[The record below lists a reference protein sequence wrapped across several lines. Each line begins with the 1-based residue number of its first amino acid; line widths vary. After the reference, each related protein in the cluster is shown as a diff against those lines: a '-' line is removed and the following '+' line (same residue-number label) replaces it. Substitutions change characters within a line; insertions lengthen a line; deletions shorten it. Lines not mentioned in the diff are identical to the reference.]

1 MKKNVSEFVP
11 KLGADL
17 SSYGGRQLLARIGE
31 EAIREVVTSVLCGEN
46 LRSLTEGLTRR
57 RLMLSN
63 AAMLSTF
70 LSASSAIP
78 DFVRQSPTL
87 IAEELTGG
95 RLSKEKKLFLTWL
108 VGLTEKGIQNI
119 LRGNDDDE
127 LKAYLSELNASL
139 VESVKGAES
148 VFGELSGSVSFQ
160 NQAVKLNWENVLYLF
175 VAVGAQ
181 TLAIR
186 GSEKSIY
193 GKFFE
198 KLVLGSLLTLLGFEK
213 ISPADTA
220 KSERVFWMSQREN
233 KRESDATLLLKRG
246 VGIRFDIG
254 FIGSG
259 NSEISLDKVS
269 RFEREMAHGRNLNY
283 MNTVVIVD
291 RIGAKSRIKEL
302 AKAIDGDIVQ
312 MSMSYWVKEVAGLL
326 AKNGFKH
333 PILGMTN
340 EQSLEFVRSSMKN
353 VDLKSFS

>member
-1 MKKNVSEFVP
+1 MKKKISEFVP

-17 SSYGGRQLLARIGE
+17 SSYGGKQPLDRIGE

-70 LSASSAIP
+70 LFASSAIP
-78 DFVRQSPTL
+78 DFVRQSPDL
-87 IAEELTGG
+87 IAEELTSS

-119 LRGNDDDE
+119 LRGNDDAE

-139 VESVKGAES
+139 AES
-148 VFGELSGSVSFQ
+148 VRGAEGVFGKLSGSVAFQ
-160 NQAVKLNWENVLYLF
+160 SQEVRLNWENVLYLF

-213 ISPADTA
+213 INPSDRA

-233 KRESDATLLLKRG
+233 KRESDATLLLKPG
-246 VGIRFDIG
+246 LSIRFDIG

-269 RFEREMAHGRNLNY
+269 RFEREMTHGRSLNF
-283 MNTVVIVD
+283 MNTLVIVD
-291 RIGAKSRIKEL
+291 RIGAKSRIREL
-302 AKAIDGDIVQ
+302 ARAIDGDIVQ
-312 MSMSYWVKEVAGLL
+312 MSMSFWVKEVAELL
-326 AKNGFKH
+326 AKNGFRH
-333 PILGMTN
+333 PLLAMTD
-340 EQSLEFVRSSMKN
+340 EESLQFIRSNMKAI
-353 VDLKSFS
+353 DLKTFR